1 MSAQHGSSAGLS
13 ALRSQR
19 LIAYAMGLFLLVA
32 LVQVTASILFYEAI
46 DQNALHQDHARR
58 VAELL
63 VVSDRIH
70 RFDPALT
77 ARTMSSH
84 YLDVRVASQPSIKR
98 PADDE
103 GAVTRIREHIVAWE
117 PGLAARDIML
127 SIVRG
132 TSGRRDLVGSMAL
145 TDGAWLNFRSRD
157 ISSGWPIVLRA
168 IAATLAI
175 ALLCVAFGL
184 YGLHLLAMPLNRLSQ
199 VMARLVSDHPEPL
212 EERGPA
218 DIRGLFRSFNEM
230 QARISDLE
238 DNQSKSFEA
247 ISHDLRTPISRL
259 KLAASFV
266 SDTEISRIVHGS
278 ATEME
283 AMIMS
288 LQTFLR
294 AEHLESDLSSF
305 DLTALVAGL
314 LGRYGAQAVL
324 EAPAQAV
331 VRTYRESLELAL
343 EPLFD
348 NALQYG
354 SRLSVLVCSSDKD
367 WIIEI
372 DDDGPGIAE
381 QHFAAVLDPFFRA
394 DEARAR
400 DTPGFGLGIPT
411 AHRLLTRFGGALSFH
426 KNAIGGTT
434 VRVTVRSTAD
444 AEPIA

>member
-1 MSAQHGSSAGLS
+1 MSAQHGPSAGLRP
-13 ALRSQR
+13 LRSQR

-46 DQNALHQDHARR
+46 DRNALHQDHARR

-63 VVSDRIH
+63 IVSDRIH
-70 RFDPALT
+70 RLDPALT

-84 YLDVRVASQPSIKR
+84 YLDVRVAGQPSVTR
-98 PADDE
+98 PDDE
-103 GAVTRIREHIVAWE
+103 DAVTRIREHIVAWE

-127 SIVRG
+127 SMVGG
-132 TSGRRDLVGSMAL
+132 TTGRQDLVGSMAL
-145 TDGAWLNFRSRD
+145 TDGNWLNFRSRD

-168 IAATLAI
+168 IAVTLAI
-175 ALLCVAFGL
+175 TLLCVAFGL
-184 YGLHLLAMPLNRLSQ
+184 YGLHLLARPLSRLSQ
-199 VMARLVSDHPEPL
+199 ATARLVSDHPAPL

-230 QARISDLE
+230 QVRISDLE
-238 DNQSKSFEA
+238 HNQSKSFEA

-259 KLAASFV
+259 KLAADFV

-278 ATEME
+278 AAEME

-288 LQTFLR
+288 LQAFLR
-294 AEHLESDLSSF
+294 AEHLESDLSFF
-305 DLTALVAGL
+305 DLTILVAGL
-314 LGRYGAQAVL
+314 LDRYGAQATL
-324 EAPAQAV
+324 EAPAAV
-331 VRTYRESLELAL
+331 GVRTYREPLELAL
-343 EPLFD
+343 QPLFD
-348 NALQYG
+348 NGLQYG
-354 SRLSVLVCSSDKD
+354 TRLRVTVRASGED
-367 WIIEI
+367 WLIEI

-411 AHRLLTRFGGALSFH
+411 AHRLLTRFGSALSFH
-426 KNAIGGTT
+426 KNSIGGTT
-434 VRVTVRSTAD
+434 VRVTVRTLS
-444 AEPIA
+444 

>member
-1 MSAQHGSSAGLS
+1 MSAQSGSSAGLRP
-13 ALRSQR
+13 LRSQR

-46 DQNALHQDHARR
+46 DRNALHQDHARR

-70 RFDPALT
+70 RLDPAFT

-84 YLDVRVASQPSIKR
+84 YLDVRVDRKPSVTR
-98 PADDE
+98 PDGED
-103 GAVTRIREHIVAWE
+103 AVMRIREHIVAWE

-127 SIVRG
+127 SIVPG
-132 TSGRRDLVGSMAL
+132 TAGRQDLAGSMAL
-145 TDGAWLNFRSRD
+145 SDGNWLNFRSRD

-168 IAATLAI
+168 IAITLAI
-175 ALLCVAFGL
+175 TLLCVAFGL
-184 YGLHLLAMPLNRLSQ
+184 YGLHLLVMPLNRLSQ
-199 VMARLVSDHPEPL
+199 ATAGLVSDRPAPL
-212 EERGPA
+212 EERGPS
-218 DIRGLFRSFNEM
+218 DIRGLLRSFNEM
-230 QARISDLE
+230 QVRISDLE
-238 DNQSKSFEA
+238 NNQSKSFAA

-259 KLAASFV
+259 KLAADFV
-266 SDTEISRIVHGS
+266 SDTEISRIVQSS
-278 ATEME
+278 AAEME

-288 LQTFLR
+288 LQAFLQ

-314 LGRYGAQAVL
+314 LERYGAQAAL
-324 EAPAQAV
+324 QAPPTAA
-331 VRTYRESLELAL
+331 VRTYREPLERAL
-343 EPLFD
+343 KPLFD
-348 NALQYG
+348 NAVQYG
-354 SRLSVLVCSSDKD
+354 ARLNVTVRLSGED
-367 WIIEI
+367 WLIEI

-411 AHRLLTRFGGALSFH
+411 AHRLLTRFGNALSFY

-434 VRVTVRSTAD
+434 VRVTVPCAAD
-444 AEPIA
+444 VVRTD